1 MNQKLRSMTFVAGTL
16 VLGAVGLKL
25 YTPVPGTRTMAELRD
40 AGITDGQRFVLT
52 CPERL
57 TKQTIRR
64 INAAQPGALRPKQVY
79 ARVSR
84 TAVCFNP
91 DGGNCFR
98 PSDGLLRIADGEGE
112 VIVPSLRRDL
122 VGVLDAGNDG
132 DGGED
137 AVDDSLQFRLDDC
150 DVTTCPN
157 YDAGDGS
164 NFCGRLNR
172 IQMVASPC
180 MIPLC
185 LAGDGGWDDALGEP
199 GHEAAV
205 DCRFTGFLGTADGGS
220 RWRGCNAGPASMAT
234 GSACVPV
241 ACGVLAGDDLVEEW
255 R

>member
-1 MNQKLRSMTFVAGTL
+1 MTPKLRSMIFVVGSL
-16 VLGAVGLKL
+16 VLAGGVTLSL
-25 YTPVPGTRTMAELRD
+25 STPVPGTRTMAELRD

-57 TKQTIRR
+57 TPQMKRR
-64 INAAQPGALRPKQVY
+64 INKAQPGLLRPKQTY
-79 ARVSR
+79 ARVAR
-84 TAVCFNP
+84 VAVCFNP

-122 VGVLDAGNDG
+122 VGVDLDAGNDS

-137 AVDDSLQFRLDDC
+137 GVDDSLQFRLDDC
-150 DVTTCPN
+150 EMSRCSTF
-157 YDAGDGS
+157 DAGDGT

-172 IQMVASPC
+172 LMLVALPC
-180 MIPLC
+180 AMPLC
-185 LAGDGGWDDALGEP
+185 LGSDGGWDDNAV
-199 GHEAAV
+199 V
-205 DCRFTGFLGTADGGS
+205 DCRGVGPFGTSDGGP
-220 RWRGCNAGPASMAT
+220 RWRGCNVTPSQYTT

-241 ACGVLAGDDLVEEW
+241 ECSVVAGDDLVEEW